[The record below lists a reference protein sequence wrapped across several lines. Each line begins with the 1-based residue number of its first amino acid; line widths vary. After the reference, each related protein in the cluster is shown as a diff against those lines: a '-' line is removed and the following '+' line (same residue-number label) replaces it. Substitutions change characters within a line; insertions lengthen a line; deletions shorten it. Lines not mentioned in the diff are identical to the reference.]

1 MFLDD
6 AVFQEKITTH
16 APSCCAIHNSNVLF
30 NVFLLKSSCKSS
42 SAALGLLDITLCEL
56 ILATFLAFG
65 IPSRGGGGAE
75 GCVFW
80 EL

>member
-42 SAALGLLDITLCEL
+42 SAALGLLDITLC
-56 ILATFLAFG
+56 
-65 IPSRGGGGAE
+65 
-75 GCVFW
+75 
-80 EL
+80 